1 MPLNKPDQTT
11 SAMPGHVASTDQLGA
26 AVDGRA
32 IARMLDFEK
41 RRCYVCG
48 TRADEGCCGGV
59 DGELSEC
66 PWY

>member
-1 MPLNKPDQTT
+1 MPEKTT
-11 SAMPGHVASTDQLGA
+11 ESAPTAEACRLDRPVRHPADGH
-26 AVDGRA
+26 A
-32 IARMLDFEK
+32 IARMLAFEK

-59 DGELSEC
+59 DGERAEC